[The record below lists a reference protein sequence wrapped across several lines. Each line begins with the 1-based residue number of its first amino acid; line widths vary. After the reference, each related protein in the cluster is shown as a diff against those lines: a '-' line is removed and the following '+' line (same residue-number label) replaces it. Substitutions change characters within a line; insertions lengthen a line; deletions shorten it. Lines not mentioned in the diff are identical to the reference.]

1 MPGCVSCT
9 LGSLTCGGDGLDTE
23 SDDYGVNAIVVT
35 ENGASYPTT
44 PDENNVVVSTDI
56 IVKGRNILQEL
67 DEIKHHMLLLPRD
80 QKLEEKYP
88 ELKEAYDAYLE
99 LYRGVQI
106 ARKMMEVNE

>member
-1 MPGCVSCT
+1 MLFGGMPT
-9 LGSLTCGGDGLDTE
+9 LMKKKQNFTGGMIE
-23 SDDYGVNAIVVT
+23 A
-35 ENGASYPTT
+35 
-44 PDENNVVVSTDI
+44 DENNVVVSTDI